1 MRQMKIN
8 LMRRLFF
15 YMFMS
20 VGYLCGL
27 SQDLTDTLNISK
39 MNTDSIQLRP
49 LLLSP
54 EVRFNIENHVPGHM
68 VNLSDS
74 VLNDQELYN
83 ATPLLPNV
91 CLTSERS
98 GLYIWNNGGIFIS
111 GRTVAYPG
119 LMTVDNGALGLYQ
132 SFGNLNFSLG
142 ATANKY
148 GWYQGLS
155 TQYGLNGN
163 LNYHFTPKLSATFY
177 AIYYLSKPPFMANG
191 MPLPPSMLGYYG
203 YTRFGGYVD
212 YKVNERIGVQFG
224 GQIVKR
230 TYSNRYEAEPIAT
243 PYITVGRKKKIG
255 IGLPVGQILQGFF
268 GK

>member
-1 MRQMKIN
+1 MKQMKITV
-8 LMRRLFF
+8 MRRLFF
-15 YMFMS
+15 YLFMS

-27 SQDLTDTLNISK
+27 CQELTDTLNISK
-39 MNTDSIQLRP
+39 MNMDSIRLKFI
-49 LLLSP
+49 LLSP
-54 EVRFNIENHVPGHM
+54 EVWFNIENHVPGQM
-68 VNLSDS
+68 VNHSDS
-74 VLNDQELYN
+74 VLNNPVRYNENPIVPNSYLTPDQ
-83 ATPLLPNV
+83 
-91 CLTSERS
+91 S
-98 GLYIWNNGGIFIS
+98 GLFSWNNGGIFFS
-111 GRTVAYPG
+111 GRSVTYPG
-119 LMTVDNGALGLYQ
+119 LMAVDNGTLGLYQ
-132 SFGNLNFSLG
+132 SFGNLNFSLVV
-142 ATANKY
+142 AANKY

-163 LNYHFTPKLSATFY
+163 LNYHFTPKLSATVY
-177 AIYYLSKPPFMANG
+177 AIYYLGKPPFMANG
-191 MPLPPSMLGYYG
+191 MPMPPSMLGYYG
-203 YTRFGGYVD
+203 YTRFGSYVD

>member
-20 VGYLCGL
+20 LGYLFGFG
-27 SQDLTDTLNISK
+27 QDLKDTLNISK
-39 MNTDSIQLRP
+39 MNTDSIQLRL

-54 EVRFNIENHVPGHM
+54 EVLLNIENQAQGNM
-68 VNLSDS
+68 MNYSDS

-91 CLTSERS
+91 CLTPERS

-111 GRTVAYPG
+111 GRTVVYPG

-163 LNYHFTPKLSATFY
+163 LNYHFTPQLSATIY

-191 MPLPPSMLGYYG
+191 MPMPPSMLGYYG

-243 PYITVGRKKKIG
+243 PYIMVGRKKKIG